1 MRVEGGGRLIENRDA
16 RPLHQHL
23 REAEAL
29 PHALRERAHPGV
41 AIGAERDTLH
51 CRGEARVD
59 LLARQPGEAS
69 GIGEIVERRE
79 PVIKAD
85 LIGQI
90 ADPALHL
97 ERIAQRIKAGDLG
110 ASLGRL
116 SEAEQHQ
123 DRCRLARAVGAENA
137 DDLAGAD
144 FEIDVVDRDIRAVA
158 LGQLLGPDHDLVR
171 HYSVLSGGRTGRRQR
186 RRRAA
191 RLQ

>member
-1 MRVEGGGRLIENRDA
+1 MRVEGGGRLIEDRNA

-23 REAEAL
+23 GKAEPL

-41 AIGAERDTLH
+41 RDGAEADALH
-51 CRGEARVD
+51 RLGKAGVD
-59 LLARQPGEAS
+59 LLARQAGEAS

-79 PVIKAD
+79 PVIEAD
-85 LIGQI
+85 LVWQI

-97 ERIAQRIKAGDLG
+97 ERIAQRIKTGDLG

-144 FEIDVVDRDIRAVA
+144 FEIDVVDRDIRAVT
-158 LGQLLGPDHDLVR
+158 LGQLLGPDDNPVR
-171 HYSVLSGGRTGRRQR
+171 HDGLLSGGRTGRRQR

-191 RLQ
+191 RSQ